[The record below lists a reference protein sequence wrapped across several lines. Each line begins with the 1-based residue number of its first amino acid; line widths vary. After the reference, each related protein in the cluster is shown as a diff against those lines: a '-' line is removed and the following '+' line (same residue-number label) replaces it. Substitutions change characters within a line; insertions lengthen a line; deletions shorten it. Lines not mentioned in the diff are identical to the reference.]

1 MASQLS
7 DRHFYETPYE
17 YQSSSGFISDQQWEC
32 KSKFT
37 IGNTFNSI
45 NNTLRRIIQ
54 IVQAIFHPFEGF
66 LSFAITHRFLIN
78 KQPEQNNPGKRIY

>member
-7 DRHFYETPYE
+7 DIFMKCHMSTNRF
-17 YQSSSGFISDQQWEC
+17 GFISDEKWEC

-45 NNTLRRIIQ
+45 NNGLRRIIEL
-54 IVQAIFHPFEGF
+54 VQAIFHPFDGF
-66 LSFAITHRFLIN
+66 LSFVITHRFLIN
-78 KQPEQNNPGKRIY
+78 KQPERNNPVKHIY